1 MLKTWFLDSAT
12 ARELDLQTTGHAY
25 RSVSSPPSPGPS
37 NLHLAAGAKS
47 AEALIAEIADGFYVT
62 DLIGVGV
69 NLVTGDYS
77 RGASGFWIENGAAY
91 FSGERSHHR
100 RASERNLQEPDA
112 GERPR
117 LPLRHQCADR
127 ARGGPDCCRPL
138 RSSTLNGKPRAL
150 RTAVREA
157 GALALSMFKTP
168 LKNWTK
174 GEALSPVSDA
184 DIAVDVLLRERLTGD
199 GASIAWLSEESVD
212 DLARLDARYVW
223 IVDPIDGTRAYI
235 AGLPDWAVSAA
246 LVENGRPVAACL
258 YAPVSDE
265 FFFAVAGQ
273 GARRNGVAIAAT
285 SGAQIEQARI
295 AGPKKFLERVAS
307 HRAAVCRHAAHALA
321 GAAPG
326 PDRRGDIRRRPL
338 PAATATTGTLRPPT
352 FWCTKRAAH

>member
-1 MLKTWFLDSAT
+1 MPATEVVDLKRQAARLADS
-12 ARELDLQTTGHAY
+12 
-25 RSVSSPPSPGPS
+25 
-37 NLHLAAGAKS
+37 
-47 AEALIAEIADGFYVT
+47 
-62 DLIGVGV
+62 
-69 NLVTGDYS
+69 
-77 RGASGFWIENGAAY
+77 
-91 FSGERSHHR
+91 
-100 RASERNLQEPDA
+100 
-112 GERPR
+112 
-117 LPLRHQCADR
+117 
-127 ARGGPDCCRPL
+127 
-138 RSSTLNGKPRAL
+138 
-150 RTAVREA
+150 VREA

-184 DIAVDVLLRERLTGD
+184 DIAVDVLLRERLTSD
-199 GASIAWLSEESVD
+199 GAAIAWLSEESVD
-212 DLARLDARYVW
+212 DPARLDARYVW

-273 GARRNGVAIAAT
+273 GATRNGVAIAAT

-326 PDRRGDIRRRPL
+326 PDRRGDVRRGHCRRQQPRLGPCSRRPFGARSGRRIDVFRGRHCDL
-338 PAATATTGTLRPPT
+338 
-352 FWCTKRAAH
+352 